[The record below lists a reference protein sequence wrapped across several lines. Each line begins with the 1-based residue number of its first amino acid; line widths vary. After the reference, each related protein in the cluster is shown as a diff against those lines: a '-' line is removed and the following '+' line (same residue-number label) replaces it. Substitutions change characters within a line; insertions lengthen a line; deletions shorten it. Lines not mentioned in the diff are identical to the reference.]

1 MSTTLDYTT
10 IEPVPAPIAAQIEA
24 VAQALLHARDWW
36 AEPLYVSQDE
46 KSRKLV
52 GSTRLFLRDYS
63 LPGHRYVI
71 VPEDEEYLLI
81 CADIKC
87 IVAHLSEWSAEFNLS
102 WRLEMDGNV
111 VGEINGGKPSA
122 QLMQLVAGICS
133 MSKVS
138 PDRIPELLKKH
149 RARKD

>member
-10 IEPVPAPIAAQIEA
+10 IEPVPVPIADQIEA
-24 VAQALLHARDWW
+24 AAKTLLQARDWW
-36 AEPLYVSQDE
+36 AEPLCVSQDK

-52 GSTRLFLRDYS
+52 GSIRLFLRDYS
-63 LPGHRYVI
+63 LPGRRYVI

-87 IVAHLSEWSAEFNLS
+87 IVAHLSEWSAEFKLS
-102 WRLEMDGNV
+102 WHLEMDGNI
-111 VGEINGGKPSA
+111 VGEITGGKPSA
-122 QLMQLVAGICS
+122 QLMQLVDGICS
-133 MSKVS
+133 MSKLS

-149 RARKD
+149 AARKD